1 MSRRCRVAICQ
12 SALALFVGSL
22 VAGPLSPSALGQQ
35 ITGLQAAAAMEEVLV
50 KAIAQSERSVVA
62 IARVKRNTDDR
73 NDLAPNLF
81 NQLGRSAPR
90 PGDTEFIPNEYATGV
105 VVAAEGLILTA
116 HHVLRDDSDYWVT
129 TADRKTY
136 KVKKIVGADPRSDL
150 AVLAIEAT
158 DLVPIKFGD
167 ATKLKKGHIVIA
179 LGNPYAIARDG
190 QVSASWGIVSNLARK
205 DGPWPGREGLP
216 SKPTMHQYGTLIQTD
231 ARLNLGTSGGALLNL
246 KGEMV
251 GLTVSLAAA
260 LGYEQSAGFALP
272 VDETFLRALNT
283 LKGGGE
289 VEYGFLGVSLPPPY
303 DMRARGRNGV
313 MVADVLEGTPA
324 ERYSLKKEDVITH
337 INGLEIHDHDELLLN
352 VGKLPPDASVR
363 LTIEREGRSQVV
375 TINELSK
382 FWIGGKKI
390 VTKPSPAWR
399 GIRVDYVTASERF
412 RDWMVQRRID
422 PQGAV
427 WITQVE
433 ENSAAWKEG
442 LRPDMMISHVGSKR
456 VATPKDFQEAVA
468 NQTGPIKIR
477 LTLPPNDRPVRTIEP
492 DAS

>member
-1 MSRRCRVAICQ
+1 MSRCCRVAICCGAM
-12 SALALFVGSL
+12 ALVVGSL
-22 VAGPLSPSALGQQ
+22 VAGSLSLPVLGQQ
-35 ITGLQAAAAMEEVLV
+35 ISGLQAAAAVEEVLV

-73 NDLAPNLF
+73 LDLTPNLF

-90 PGDTEFIPNEYATGV
+90 PGDAEFIPNEYATGV

-116 HHVLRDDSDYWVT
+116 HHVLREDSDYWVT

-136 KVKKIVGADPRSDL
+136 KVIKIVGADPRSDL
-150 AVLAIEAT
+150 AVLAIEAV

-167 ATKLKKGHIVIA
+167 ASKLKKGHIVIA

-190 QVSASWGIVSNLARK
+190 QVSASWGIVSNLTRK
-205 DGPWPGREGLP
+205 DGPWPGREGQP
-216 SKPTMHQYGTLIQTD
+216 TKPTMHQYGTLIQTD
-231 ARLNLGTSGGALLNL
+231 AKLNLGTSGGALLNL

-303 DMRARGRNGV
+303 DMRARGKNGV
-313 MVADVLEGTPA
+313 MVVEVLEGTPA
-324 ERYSLKKEDVITH
+324 ERYSLRKEDVITH
-337 INGLEIHDHDELLLN
+337 VNGLEIHDHDELLLN
-352 VGKLPPDASVR
+352 VGKLAPDAGVR
-363 LTIEREGRSQVV
+363 LTIERDGRSQVV

-382 FWIGGKKI
+382 FWIGGRKI
-390 VTKPSPAWR
+390 VTNPSPAWR

-427 WITQVE
+427 WITQVD

-442 LRPDMMISHVGSKR
+442 LRPDMMISHVGNKR

-468 NQTGPIKIR
+468 NQSGPIKIR
-477 LTLPPNDRPVRTIEP
+477 LTLSPNDRPVRTIEP